1 MPIEVIRPTAAAPG
15 KGRASHMV
23 RQSSEMILKEGR
35 NPDGQRVTVYS
46 AMGICGT
53 EATGVIDYTS
63 EAKEVTCVRCS
74 KRAEAALAEQPEV
87 LLELESRIG
96 PNPIEPEPVPVVAG
110 SHGWDAAVP
119 VLSSPEVTEEP
130 AEEPE
135 EPADDPAE
143 EPTRQGTHRT
153 EGRMRHGKIRYERSV
168 ARRMMKQHVAG
179 MKS

>member
-1 MPIEVIRPTAAAPG
+1 MPIEVIRPTAAANG

-23 RQSSEMILKEGR
+23 RPSSEMILKEGR

-53 EATGVIDYTS
+53 ETTGIIDYTS
-63 EAKEVTCVRCS
+63 EAKDVTCVRCS

-119 VLSSPEVTEEP
+119 VLSSPEATEEP
-130 AEEPE
+130 ADDEEPS
-135 EPADDPAE
+135 DDPAE

-153 EGRMRHGKIRYERSV
+153 AGRMRHGKIRYERSV
-168 ARRMMKQHVAG
+168 ARQKMKQQVAG
-179 MKS
+179 MRS